1 MNMTTTQAATAAD
14 AIHLDA
20 VDVNVEN
27 VDLFYAEY
35 HALKNVNLHIK
46 AGEFFAFL
54 GPSGCGKTTLLR
66 LIAGF
71 NTAQSGRVTIGGRD
85 ISDLP
90 PWKRDVGLVFQ
101 SYALWPHMSVRAN
114 LAFGLEERRVPRAE
128 IKRRVDAAL
137 DLVGLGHLAD
147 RRPSQL
153 SGGQQQR
160 VALARTI
167 VIEPKVLLLDEPLSN
182 LDAKMRVQVR
192 RELRDL
198 QQRLGLTTIFVTH
211 DQEEANTVCDRI
223 AVMSEGVIQQVG
235 TPMEL
240 YERPANLFVATFLG
254 TANILNGRIEG
265 SGATRSFAIDGG
277 GRYPVSADAVVPDG
291 ARLVFRPQ
299 AARLEAATDGAT
311 GTGFEG
317 LVVRREFLGSFTRYG
332 VAVAGTELTVDEVFQ
347 TGTHLYEL
355 GTKVRITV
363 AEGAVLWLAGET
375 APAEV

>member
-1 MNMTTTQAATAAD
+1 MTATAMKSAPE
-14 AIHLDA
+14 ATLHTEALD
-20 VDVNVEN
+20 VRIEG
-27 VDLFYAEY
+27 
-35 HALKNVNLHIK
+35 VNLSYGSNHVLKDIDLDIH

-71 NTAQSGRVTIGGRD
+71 NTADSGTVSVGGRD
-85 ISDLP
+85 IGELP

-101 SYALWPHMSVRAN
+101 SYALWPHMTVAQN
-114 LAFGLEERRVPRAE
+114 VAFGLEERGVARAE
-128 IKRRVDAAL
+128 IKRRVGAAL
-137 DLVGLGHLAD
+137 EIVGLSHLGD

-160 VALARTI
+160 VALARTV

-223 AVMSEGVIQQVG
+223 AVMSDGIVQQVG

-240 YERPANLFVATFLG
+240 YERPANLFVANFLG
-254 TANILNGRIEG
+254 TANVVEGKVAG
-265 SGATRSFAIDGG
+265 SGAERVFEAASGWKLPVASGID
-277 GRYPVSADAVVPDG
+277 VPAG

-299 AARLEAATDGAT
+299 VARIVEGGAAVPSLKGEI
-311 GTGFEG
+311 
-317 LVVRREFLGSFTRYG
+317 VRREFLGSLIRYG
-332 VAVAGTELTVDEVFQ
+332 VASGGQEITVDEPFRPGQAQHEV
-347 TGTHLYEL
+347 GAN
-355 GTKVRITV
+355 V
-363 AEGAVLWLAGET
+363 AVDVPASAALWLA
-375 APAEV
+375 